1 VEGTPQGAVISP
13 LLANVYLHYV
23 YDLWVRQWRQRHAK
37 GDVIVVRYADDTIIG
52 FEHQQDAERFL
63 ADLSARLAEFGL
75 GLHPDK
81 TRLIEFGR
89 NAIAN
94 HRSRGLGK
102 PKTFDFLGFTHYCA
116 TRRSGSGFV
125 LGRTPI
131 RSRTQTKLRE
141 IKEQLRATRHDGIEA
156 QGQWLAK
163 VLRGWLAYYAVPMSA
178 PAITAF
184 RHHLIERWLRAIRR
198 RGQKH
203 RLPWRRM
210 KLIANR
216 YLPYPRILHHG
227 LNNGSSSHIR
237 GRSPVGSTAR
247 RDLCGGRPVMVVPT
261 ATPLR
266 QHCGRLEP
274 LRLETGA
281 DHGSDYSYWHGH
293 VEAQFPTPW
302 RQLG

>member
-1 VEGTPQGAVISP
+1 M
-13 LLANVYLHYV
+13 
-23 YDLWVRQWRQRHAK
+23 
-37 GDVIVVRYADDTIIG
+37 IVVRYADDTIIG

-63 ADLSARLAEFGL
+63 ADLSARLAGFGL

-131 RSRTQTKLRE
+131 RSRMQTKLRE
-141 IKEQLRATRHDGIEA
+141 IKKQLRATRHDGIEA

-184 RHHLIERWLRAIRR
+184 RHHLIERWLRAVRR

-203 RLPWRRM
+203 CCQALDKRL
-210 KLIANR
+210 
-216 YLPYPRILHHG
+216 
-227 LNNGSSSHIR
+227 
-237 GRSPVGSTAR
+237 
-247 RDLCGGRPVMVVPT
+247 VV
-261 ATPLR
+261 
-266 QHCGRLEP
+266 RLDC
-274 LRLETGA
+274 LL
-281 DHGSDYSYWHGH
+281 
-293 VEAQFPTPW
+293 
-302 RQLG
+302 

>member
-1 VEGTPQGAVISP
+1 MFNPIIRGWITYYCRYYKSALYPT
-13 LLANVYLHYV
+13 LRYLNRCLARWAMAKYKRLK
-23 YDLWVRQWRQRHAK
+23 RH
-37 GDVIVVRYADDTIIG
+37 RRRADDWIRRTFLRIQRSSPIGLCCAARRLDDKSRMSGDAHVRIRERLGVKFPRATRPIIG

-131 RSRTQTKLRE
+131 RSRIQTKLRE
-141 IKEQLRATRHDGIEA
+141 IKEQLRATP
-156 QGQWLAK
+156 
-163 VLRGWLAYYAVPMSA
+163 PMSA

-184 RHHLIERWLRAIRR
+184 RHHLIERWLRAVRR

-203 RLPWRRM
+203 RLPWRWM

-216 YLPYPRILHHG
+216 YLPYPRILH
-227 LNNGSSSHIR
+227 
-237 GRSPVGSTAR
+237 
-247 RDLCGGRPVMVVPT
+247 
-261 ATPLR
+261 
-266 QHCGRLEP
+266 
-274 LRLETGA
+274 
-281 DHGSDYSYWHGH
+281 
-293 VEAQFPTPW
+293 PW
-302 RQLG
+302 PEQRFLVTHPR

>member
-1 VEGTPQGAVISP
+1 MEGTPQGAVISP

-23 YDLWVRQWRQRHAK
+23 YDLSVRQWRQRHAR

-131 RSRTQTKLRE
+131 RSRMQTKLRE
-141 IKEQLRATRHDGIEA
+141 IKKQLRATRHDGIEA

-184 RHHLIERWLRAIRR
+184 RHHLIERWLRAVRR

-216 YLPYPRILHHG
+216 YLPYPRILH
-227 LNNGSSSHIR
+227 
-237 GRSPVGSTAR
+237 
-247 RDLCGGRPVMVVPT
+247 
-261 ATPLR
+261 
-266 QHCGRLEP
+266 
-274 LRLETGA
+274 
-281 DHGSDYSYWHGH
+281 
-293 VEAQFPTPW
+293 PW
-302 RQLG
+302 PEQRFLVTHPR

>member
-1 VEGTPQGAVISP
+1 MEGTPQGAVISP

-23 YDLWVRQWRQRHAK
+23 YDLWVRQWRQRHAR

-125 LGRTPI
+125 LGRANERAGDHCVSSSPDRTLASC
-131 RSRTQTKLRE
+131 RS
-141 IKEQLRATRHDGIEA
+141 ATRPEA
-156 QGQWLAK
+156 S
-163 VLRGWLAYYAVPMSA
+163 VAVATDEADRQSLSAISTHPPPMA
-178 PAITAF
+178 
-184 RHHLIERWLRAIRR
+184 
-198 RGQKH
+198 
-203 RLPWRRM
+203 
-210 KLIANR
+210 
-216 YLPYPRILHHG
+216 
-227 LNNGSSSHIR
+227 
-237 GRSPVGSTAR
+237 
-247 RDLCGGRPVMVVPT
+247 
-261 ATPLR
+261 
-266 QHCGRLEP
+266 
-274 LRLETGA
+274 
-281 DHGSDYSYWHGH
+281 
-293 VEAQFPTPW
+293 
-302 RQLG
+302 

>member
-1 VEGTPQGAVISP
+1 MKASGRIGKAADFDSAMRRFESSHPSQPVGSPRFYLVSAAATWAAASAAVFTVVVS
-13 LLANVYLHYV
+13 A
-23 YDLWVRQWRQRHAK
+23 AATC
-37 GDVIVVRYADDTIIG
+37 VIVVRYADDTIIG

-75 GLHPDK
+75 GLHPEK

-131 RSRTQTKLRE
+131 RSRMQTKLRE
-141 IKEQLRATRHDGIEA
+141 IKKQLRATRHDGIEA

-184 RHHLIERWLRAIRR
+184 RHHLIERWLRAVRR

-216 YLPYPRILHHG
+216 YLPYPRILH
-227 LNNGSSSHIR
+227 
-237 GRSPVGSTAR
+237 
-247 RDLCGGRPVMVVPT
+247 
-261 ATPLR
+261 
-266 QHCGRLEP
+266 
-274 LRLETGA
+274 
-281 DHGSDYSYWHGH
+281 
-293 VEAQFPTPW
+293 PW
-302 RQLG
+302 PEQRFLVTHPR

>member
-1 VEGTPQGAVISP
+1 M
-13 LLANVYLHYV
+13 
-23 YDLWVRQWRQRHAK
+23 
-37 GDVIVVRYADDTIIG
+37 IVVRYADDTIIG

-94 HRSRGLGK
+94 RRSRDLGK

-131 RSRTQTKLRE
+131 RSRMQTKLRE

-163 VLRGWLAYYAVPMSA
+163 VLRGWLAYYALPMSA
-178 PAITAF
+178 PAITATIPASRAVRRANGAVSSGRRSAKIRLSHRSF
-184 RHHLIERWLRAIRR
+184 RHRQRVIRTR
-198 RGQKH
+198 
-203 RLPWRRM
+203 
-210 KLIANR
+210 
-216 YLPYPRILHHG
+216 
-227 LNNGSSSHIR
+227 
-237 GRSPVGSTAR
+237 T
-247 RDLCGGRPVMVVPT
+247 
-261 ATPLR
+261 
-266 QHCGRLEP
+266 
-274 LRLETGA
+274 ETGL
-281 DHGSDYSYWHGH
+281 
-293 VEAQFPTPW
+293 P
-302 RQLG
+302 